1 MSYMTNNEV
10 IEYIGLPESVL
21 DDIATLE
28 GDEYVAVQ
36 NQVLSAI
43 VNKIL
48 YQTVEGLGFEN
59 PFERFFSFDI
69 RFGDT
74 IENVYV
80 DLPDGYKFDKDATD
94 PFSKKTHVVHT
105 LYATINY
112 QMQYQI
118 TIEAQLLKRA
128 VLSEFGL
135 NRLIN
140 EIMRSAMTK
149 KSLDEYFA
157 VIRMLNNEDLYKNGF
172 EEIEYDSDTDS
183 KYDVAKLVTETI
195 VNKVTDFAFPTKD
208 NNKIGVMNAAARSD
222 ILLIIRQDILN
233 SINLDYLAGVFNL
246 QKVDLIKNIIA
257 VRDFRVSATDD
268 DALSPTYGQQVTVG
282 DNLAFIIMDSRAFDM
297 HRALQD
303 AGSIYNP
310 KGLYSNNFQN
320 SWNIFSVKQWYNM
333 AAFMLTD
340 TATPA
345 GSET

>member
-1 MSYMTNNEV
+1 MAYMNNNEV

-59 PFERFFSFDI
+59 PFEKYFSFDI
-69 RFGDT
+69 KFGDT

-80 DLPDGYKFDKDATD
+80 DLPDGYVFNKDATD
-94 PFSKKTHVVHT
+94 PFTKRANLVHT

-118 TIEAQLLKRA
+118 TMESRLLKRA

-140 EIMRSAMTK
+140 EIMRSAVTK
-149 KSLDEYFA
+149 KNLDEYFA
-157 VIRMLNNEDLYKNGF
+157 VLRMLNNENLYKDGF
-172 EEIEYDSDTDS
+172 EEIEYDSSEDS
-183 KYDVAKLVTETI
+183 QYDLAKLVTEQV
-195 VNKVTDFAFPTKD
+195 VNAVTDFKFPTSD
-208 NNKIGVMNAAARSD
+208 HNKIGVMTSTSQSD
-222 ILLIIRQDILN
+222 VLLIIRQDVYN

-246 QKVDLIKNIIA
+246 SKIDLVKNILT

-268 DALSPTYGQQVTVG
+268 DVLSPTYGEQVTVG
-282 DNLAFIIMDSRAFDM
+282 EDLAFIVLDVNAFDM

-310 KGLYSNNFQN
+310 KGLYTNNFQN
-320 SWNIFSVKQWYNM
+320 SWNIFSIKQWYNM
-333 AAFMLTD
+333 RAFKLVD
-340 TATPA
+340 TAA
-345 GSET
+345 NL